1 VGVLAQTHE
10 APHVPLPDR
19 SARVGKRRAARG
31 CRRAEA
37 PCAPTGP
44 HRISPFRSTLLDDD
58 VDLLIPVSVTSFEND

>member
-1 VGVLAQTHE
+1 MGVLAQTHE

-31 CRRAEA
+31 CRRAET

-44 HRISPFRSTLLDDD
+44 HRISPFRCSMSI
-58 VDLLIPVSVTSFEND
+58 LIPVVCQSVSDVF